1 MEGLN
6 IRYVGSKNKISK
18 EIVPIVQKY
27 INENNI
33 HIYFEPFVG
42 GANMID
48 KIKCDIRIGND
59 INQYLIALLK
69 HTQKCAY
76 DIPNRIMESEY
87 INVKNNKDKFPDWYV
102 GLVGFC
108 SSFGA
113 KFFGGY
119 ARDSRSDNSGKW
131 SVGAIQNL
139 KKQEPNIKSVK
150 FTSTDY
156 LTLDETKMKNWV
168 IYCDPPYQGTTKYDN
183 RKFEY
188 DVFWQWVR
196 DVSKNNCVF
205 VSEYSAPK
213 DFECIWQ
220 KKCKTLLDSN
230 KNMDDKENIRI
241 ERLFVYKD
249 IKSLL

>member
-168 IYCDPPYQGTTKYDN
+168 IYCDPTIS
-183 RKFEY
+183 R
-188 DVFWQWVR
+188 
-196 DVSKNNCVF
+196 NN
-205 VSEYSAPK
+205 
-213 DFECIWQ
+213 
-220 KKCKTLLDSN
+220 
-230 KNMDDKENIRI
+230 
-241 ERLFVYKD
+241 
-249 IKSLL
+249 